1 MGRGGGAHVCRRVGG
16 RCGLKAGWRVEGGQ
30 GGHTLFTDETV
41 IPVVRVVCIPRN
53 STASVAYD
61 SEVEFCRDMA
71 VSYPRGERVE
81 QETMGKAQLHTQELM
96 AEAAR
101 VARVVPN
108 VEGLVGGRHGE
119 MKSEQSI
126 PERAWNVAGL
136 ALELSSSSAEGG
148 FK

>member
-1 MGRGGGAHVCRRVGG
+1 M
-16 RCGLKAGWRVEGGQ
+16 
-30 GGHTLFTDETV
+30 GHTLFADETV
-41 IPVVRVVCIPRN
+41 IPVIRVVCIPRN

-61 SEVEFCRDMA
+61 SEVELCRDMA
-71 VSYPRGERVE
+71 VSYPRGERAE
-81 QETMGKAQLHTQELM
+81 QETKGKAQLHTQELM

-126 PERAWNVAGL
+126 PERAWMSQASPSNSRHPLQRWIQVTAAGKRRPGL
-136 ALELSSSSAEGG
+136 WGG
-148 FK
+148 GGPSPSGGN